1 MCDGKRKG
9 KEVGSPGR
17 MDRRASIPF
26 LVPETIWGS
35 IKAKQDFNRQR
46 KSWQPAEEPR
56 RRKQTHWAQRYLFH
70 RMEWVN
76 ALKDLS
82 LRYILWAPEVPAPMP
97 SPLMVSLMGSTD
109 SWALSYNVRL

>member
-35 IKAKQDFNRQR
+35 MKAKRDFNRQR
-46 KSWQPAEEPR
+46 KSWQPEEPR

-82 LRYILWAPEVPAPMP
+82 LCYILWAPEVPAPMP

-109 SWALSYNVRL
+109 SWALSYNVCL